1 VSPAAARTS
10 REEIVA
16 AARDLLETGGIDAV
30 TMQAVAGRVGIRGP
44 SLYKRFA
51 SRAALLA
58 AIAEDAFANQARVF
72 ARAIRGDDP
81 ATDLRRVAVAY
92 RRWAHRHPGTYGL
105 LFAPLGDDA
114 RPPAEAGGRAAA
126 PVIDVA
132 ARIVGRERA
141 LDAARLLTAFVHG
154 FVSMELAGAFRLGG
168 DVDAAFDYGVDAVLR
183 SLEPGKR
190 GR

>member
-16 AARDLLETGGIDAV
+16 AARDLLETGGIEAV

-58 AIAEDAFANQARVF
+58 AIAEDAFADQARIF

-105 LFAPLGDDA
+105 LFAPVGDDA
-114 RPPAEAGGRAAA
+114 RPPAEAGAQAAA
-126 PVIDVA
+126 PVINAVA
-132 ARIVGRERA
+132 EIVGRDHA

-154 FVSMELAGAFRLGG
+154 FVSMELARAFRLGG
-168 DVDAAFDYGVDAVLR
+168 DTNAAFEYGIAAVLR
-183 SLEPGKR
+183 SLERGKR
-190 GR
+190 RP